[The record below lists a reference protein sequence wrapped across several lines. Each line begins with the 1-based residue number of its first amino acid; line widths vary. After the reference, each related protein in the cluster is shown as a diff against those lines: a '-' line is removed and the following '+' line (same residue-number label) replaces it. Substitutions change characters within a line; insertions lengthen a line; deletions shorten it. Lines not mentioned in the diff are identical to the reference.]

1 LQNSLRWV
9 EIRIKARG
17 RRFKVMKMLQVK
29 IMTVLWMM
37 IILNSPAPSGPCL
50 KILPLVLLVVVVV
63 VGIVAAPWYG
73 RKC

>member
-9 EIRIKARG
+9 ETRIKARE

-29 IMTVLWMM
+29 IMTGLRMM
-37 IILNSPAPSGPCL
+37 IILNLPAPRGPCL
-50 KILPLVLLVVVVV
+50 KILPHVLLVVVVEP
-63 VGIVAAPWYG
+63 VATPCYG